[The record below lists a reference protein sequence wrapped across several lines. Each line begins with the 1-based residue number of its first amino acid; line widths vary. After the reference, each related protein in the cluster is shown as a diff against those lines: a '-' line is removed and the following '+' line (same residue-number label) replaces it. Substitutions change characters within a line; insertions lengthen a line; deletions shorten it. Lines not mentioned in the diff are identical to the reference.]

1 MSSSHLLSSHISHAE
16 GTSSNPIVIDGPVL
30 TRRAMK
36 VAPSE
41 PRRPKRVGSFA
52 ERMAQQKAKHRAQHW
67 GLYARLYNTGA
78 RHRAGTTIVLLKNNL
93 NRLPPRHLRVRTLR
107 ALHNLTDQNIDQLLC
122 FYGIRLEPNAN
133 RTIKLDLLHWHLGVH
148 P

>member
-1 MSSSHLLSSHISHAE
+1 MSSSHLLSSHANHAE
-16 GTSSNPIVIDGPVL
+16 GTSSNPIVIDDGPVL

-41 PRRPKRVGSFA
+41 PRRPKRVGTFA
-52 ERMAQQKAKHRAQHW
+52 ERMAQLKVEIRACKW

-78 RHRAGTTIVLLKNNL
+78 RHRAGTTIILLKNNL

-122 FYGIRLEPNAN
+122 FDGIPWQMSNW
-133 RTIKLDLLHWHLGVH
+133 KL
-148 P
+148 